1 MSRLDDTIQ
10 AKKEKR
16 QSLENLGIT
25 IHPYFYDKTDSIA
38 QCRKSEGKE
47 VKTAGRIMSLRTHG
61 NVIFLDLQDS
71 SGKIQVLLH
80 KDTLGKSYKA
90 LSFIDMGDY
99 IGVEG
104 EVFHTKTGEIT
115 IKATKYEFHGKTL
128 RPLPTAWNSADNK
141 EVRFR
146 KRYIDLLVNPNTKR
160 VLDARWLI
168 LKEIRRFLED
178 QYNFIEVETPI
189 LQPLYGG
196 TNATPFTTHMKALD
210 TDFYLRV
217 APELYLKRLI
227 VGGYERIFEIARNFR
242 NEGIDQTHQPEF
254 TMIEWY
260 HAYADYNVMMDVTE
274 GLVRHLVSKLN
285 GNTKLQVF
293 ENTVDV
299 GDKWERI
306 TMLEAMSKYE
316 NIDFEAMSDQEIKAM
331 MVEHHI
337 ELIGEYTRGKA
348 MFSLFDNLVTPH
360 LIAPTWI
367 IDYPRDVSPLAKK
380 HRNNDKLAERFECYI
395 GGKEL
400 ADGWSEITDPLDQR
414 SIWENEQKRMRS
426 GDSEAHPMDEDYLE
440 AMDYGMPP
448 LGGIGMGID
457 RLVMFLTN
465 TWSIKEVIAFP
476 TLRPIRTVAEEASV
490 RANINKESTADV
502 TNEPQEEIVVK
513 TKSKSQTSST
523 KSKENLPSRKE
534 AEALIKKYIKNEKLS
549 HHCYMVAQAMEA
561 YAKEL
566 GEDSE
571 LWYQAGLL
579 HDLDWEMFPDEHP
592 NKAVNEI
599 INHYP
604 SQLIEAI
611 KAHAPGRTGKNPQTL
626 IERYLFACDE
636 LSGLMHAVSLMRPN
650 GFTDMKTK
658 SVKKKIKDKSFAA
671 NVSRDDIKQGFELI
685 GKSPEEHIS
694 FLIKVFKE

>member
-10 AKKEKR
+10 AKKDKR
-16 QSLENLGIT
+16 KSLENLGVT
-25 IHPYFYDKTDSIA
+25 IHPYSYNKTNSISE
-38 QCRKSEGKE
+38 CLKSEGKQ
-47 VKTAGRIMSLRTHG
+47 VKTAGRIMSWRTHG
-61 NVIFLDLQDS
+61 DVIFADLQDS
-71 SGKIQVLLH
+71 TGRMQVLFH
-80 KDTLGKSYKA
+80 KDTLGESFEA
-90 LSFIDMGDY
+90 LAFVDMGDY
-99 IGVEG
+99 LGVSG
-104 EVFHTKTGEIT
+104 EVSPTKTGEMT
-115 IKATKYEFHGKTL
+115 IKASEYEFHGKAL
-128 RPLPTAWNSADNK
+128 RPLPTAWNAADNK

-160 VLDARWLI
+160 VLDARWTI
-168 LKEIRRFLED
+168 LRETRRFLED
-178 QYNFIEVETPI
+178 EHSFIEVETPV

-196 TNATPFTTHMKALD
+196 TNATPFTTHMNALD

-260 HAYADYNVMMDVTE
+260 HAYADYNVVMNVTE
-274 GLVRHLVSKLN
+274 GLVRHLVQKLN

-293 ENTVDV
+293 EDEVDV
-299 GDKWERI
+299 GGKWERI
-306 TMLEAMSKYE
+306 TMVEALIKYE
-316 NIDFEAMSDQEIKAM
+316 KIDFEKMSDEEIKKM
-331 MVEHHI
+331 MKDNSL

-360 LIAPTWI
+360 LIAPTWV

-400 ADGWSEITDPLDQR
+400 ADGWSEIVDPIDQR
-414 SIWENEQKRMRS
+414 NIWENEQKRMRS

-448 LGGIGMGID
+448 LGGIGIGID

-476 TLRPIRTVAEEASV
+476 TLRPIRTTAQEASV
-490 RANINKESTADV
+490 QADIKKEAMPDV
-502 TNEPQEEIVVK
+502 DVANEPQEEVVA
-513 TKSKSQTSST
+513 
-523 KSKENLPSRKE
+523 EVEDNGAELPPRAE

-549 HHCYMVAQAMEA
+549 HHCYMVGQAMEA

-571 LWYQAGLL
+571 LWYQTGLL
-579 HDLDWEMFPDEHP
+579 HDLDWEMYPDEHP
-592 NKAVNEI
+592 NKAITDI

-604 SQLIEAI
+604 TQLVEAI
-611 KAHAPGRTGKNPQTL
+611 RAHAPGRTGKHPQTL

-650 GFTDMKTK
+650 GFADMKTK

-671 NVSRDDIKQGFELI
+671 NVSRDDIRQGFELI
-685 GKSPEEHIS
+685 GKTPDEHIG
-694 FLIKVFKE
+694 FLIEVFKE